1 MAEHA
6 VQGLMGV
13 TMEKIREMVDS
24 DTIIGKPIQIDGITI
39 LPISKVTF
47 GFASGGSDFGD
58 NPQKELFGGGGG
70 AGVTI
75 QPVAFLVVQDG
86 TVRTVQLADPGNTV
100 DRAIT
105 MMPEMMDKVSSM
117 LKKDKP
123 QPQNEPEPA
132 AGKG

>member
-6 VQGLMGV
+6 VNGLMGV
-13 TMEKIREMVDS
+13 TMDKIHEMVDS

-47 GFASGGSDFGD
+47 GFASGGTDFGEKSS
-58 NPQKELFGGGGG
+58 KEMFGGGTG

-100 DRAIT
+100 DRALT
-105 MMPEMMDKVSSM
+105 MMPEMVDKVSAM

-123 QPQNEPEPA
+123 KAEEK
-132 AGKG
+132 AGD

>member
-6 VQGLMGV
+6 IQGLMG
-13 TMEKIREMVDS
+13 TTLDKIREMVDS

-123 QPQNEPEPA
+123 QSQNEPA